1 MIGSKRIWG
10 ENYREPEGSMLKRFV
25 CLAKS
30 AREGGFCIAGK
41 EILANGVIGNWF
53 RPIGR
58 SEEALPTADCKL
70 FKIGDVVACEV
81 SNYVPSHTQ
90 PENYKVAQH
99 PSWRIINTFPV
110 QHFETLLDFPLTL
123 WGTGCSSYHGRNDR
137 IFYENASQFGNSL
150 YFIKIDGAT
159 ITKNDES
166 FDGSTRFKMRL
177 TFIYN
182 NVDYCL
188 IITDPKLSTPYWNRL
203 QAGES
208 TQIGPNYLTISL
220 AMPYN
225 NYCYK
230 LVAGYVSI

>member
-1 MIGSKRIWG
+1 M
-10 ENYREPEGSMLKRFV
+10 PEESMLKKFV

-30 AREGGFCIAGK
+30 VRKGGFCIAGK
-41 EILANGVIGNWF
+41 EILANGGIGKWF

-58 SEEALPTADCKL
+58 SQEALPTAECT
-70 FKIGDVVACEV
+70 FNIGHIVTCEV
-81 SNYVPSHTQ
+81 SDYVSSPTQ

-110 QHFETLLDFPLTL
+110 RQIETLLDFPPTL
-123 WGTGCSSYHGRNDR
+123 WSTGCSSYHGTNDK

-150 YFIKIDGAT
+150 CFIKIDGAT

-166 FDGSTRFKMRL
+166 FDGVSRFKIRL
-177 TFIYN
+177 AFNYN

-188 IITDPKLSTPYWNRL
+188 IVTDPKLSTPYWNQL
-203 QAGES
+203 QVGASG
-208 TQIGPNYLTISL
+208 QIGPSYLTISL

>member
-1 MIGSKRIWG
+1 
-10 ENYREPEGSMLKRFV
+10 MLKKFV

-41 EILANGVIGNWF
+41 EILANGGIGNWF

-58 SEEALPTADCKL
+58 CEEALSAADCT
-70 FKIGDVVACEV
+70 FNIGHIVTCEV
-81 SNYVPSHTQ
+81 SNHAPSPTQ

-99 PSWRIINTFPV
+99 PSWRIINNFPV
-110 QHFETLLDFPLTL
+110 QRIETLLDFPPSL
-123 WGTGCSSYHGRNDR
+123 WGTGDSSYHGANDK
-137 IFYENASQFGNSL
+137 IFYEKASQFGNSL
-150 YFIKIDGAT
+150 YFIKIDRAT

-166 FDGSTRFKMRL
+166 FDGNPRFKIRL
-177 TFIYN
+177 TFSYN
-182 NVDYCL
+182 NVEYCL
-188 IITDPKLSTPYWNRL
+188 IVTDPKLSTPYWNRL
-203 QAGES
+203 QGGGS
-208 TQIGPNYLTISL
+208 TQIGPCYLTISL